1 MAATKEIFYA
11 AVGASDLAIE
21 KVRKA
26 QDTIDLPR
34 LNELNLAEFRS
45 RVQKAGTY
53 YVQAY
58 SDLVARG
65 QKTVKS
71 IKGSAYTKRAID
83 QTKTARSQTKAAV
96 TSAKKAA
103 ATTLE
108 AGKNAAAVL

>member
-26 QDTIDLPR
+26 QETIDLPK
-34 LNELNLAEFRS
+34 LNEINLTEFRTRFQ
-45 RVQKAGTY
+45 RVGTY
-53 YVQAY
+53 YVQTY
-58 SDLVARG
+58 GDLVARG

-71 IKGSAYTKRAID
+71 ITNSAYTKRAID

-108 AGKNAAAVL
+108 ASKNAAAVL